1 MNKFLG
7 FLMVAALSLP
17 LALPDRE
24 KAPATAPMASLT
36 KKVQP
41 AAGVRPVAETLNE
54 LVKSE
59 IVVEKAG
66 DRQARCLAQAVYFE
80 ARSESLEGQL
90 AVAQVVLNR
99 VADKRYPNTICA
111 VVFQNENRRH
121 RCQFSFACDGRS
133 DTPFEARAWDVA
145 QRIGYVALEGL
156 WQDVTGD
163 ATHYH
168 ASYSKPYWRTHM
180 IATAHYGHHMFYR
193 DAAM

>member
-7 FLMVAALSLP
+7 FLFGIALLLP
-17 LALPDRE
+17 AALPDRTNTS
-24 KAPATAPMASLT
+24 AARPLVTAI
-36 KKVQP
+36 QP
-41 AAGVRPVAETLNE
+41 VSSPEGIHPKTETLAD
-54 LVKSE
+54 LVKSD
-59 IVVEKAG
+59 IVTEKTG
-66 DRQARCLAQAVYFE
+66 DSEARCLAQAVYFE

-99 VADKRYPNTICA
+99 VADRRYPNSICA
-111 VVFQNENRRH
+111 VVFQNENRLH
-121 RCQFSFACDGRS
+121 HCQFSFACDGRS

-145 QRIGYVALEGL
+145 QKISYVALEDL
-156 WQDVTGD
+156 WRDVTGD

-180 IATAHYGHHMFYR
+180 IATAQYGHHLFYR